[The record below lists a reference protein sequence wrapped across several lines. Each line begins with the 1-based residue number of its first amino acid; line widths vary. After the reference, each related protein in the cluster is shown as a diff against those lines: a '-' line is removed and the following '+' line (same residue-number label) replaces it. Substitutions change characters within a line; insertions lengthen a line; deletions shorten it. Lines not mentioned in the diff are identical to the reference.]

1 MLFVLDR
8 YGVKVRF
15 PHALVMSVLFKDAR
29 FVTIYNVQLWV
40 GYGTLLCYFIRY
52 STDTIAVYMIFSL
65 LGHMQGILEATFIHS
80 RNLALLSLG
89 YKVLTACLRYLES
102 TKREHHSFLAAFVC
116 GYFIFGQFNK
126 ITEQVHLETLG
137 FIFRICNYIALIR
150 FLLLFFCKLN
160 KSLLCYHMQMFR

>member
-1 MLFVLDR
+1 VYFVR
-8 YGVKVRF
+8 Y
-15 PHALVMSVLFKDAR
+15 
-29 FVTIYNVQLWV
+29 T
-40 GYGTLLCYFIRY
+40 
-52 STDTIAVYMIFSL
+52 TDIIAVYWIFSL

-137 FIFRICNYIALIR
+137 FIFRICNYIALIHC
-150 FLLLFFCKLN
+150 LPLFFCITFCQCLD
-160 KSLLCYHMQMFR
+160 KSVHTVEGHLSPGEGGNGKGLSAHSQD